1 MTILTR
7 QASLADVPLL
17 HRMVRDLA
25 AFENQ
30 PEAVLS
36 SEADLARDG
45 FGAHPR
51 FEAMLAETG
60 GGEPAGFALFYATYS
75 TWEGRG
81 GLFVDDLFVYERH
94 RGGGTG
100 RLLIQAVARLALARG
115 CGRLELNVLDWNP
128 ARGFYERMGFEYLN
142 EWLPMRARGEALRR
156 MAGG

>member
-7 QASLADVPLL
+7 QATLADVPLL

-30 PEAVLS
+30 PDAVLS
-36 SEADLARDG
+36 SEADFARDG
-45 FGAHPR
+45 FGDHPR
-51 FEAMLAETG
+51 FEAMLAETSS
-60 GGEPAGFALFYATYS
+60 GEPAGFALFYPTYS

-81 GLFVDDLFVYERH
+81 GLFIDDLFVYENH

-100 RLLIQAVARLALARG
+100 RLLIQAVARLALTRG

-128 ARGFYERMGFEYLN
+128 ARQFYERMGFEYLD
-142 EWLPMRARGEALRR
+142 EWLPMRARGDSLRR
-156 MAGG
+156 MAG